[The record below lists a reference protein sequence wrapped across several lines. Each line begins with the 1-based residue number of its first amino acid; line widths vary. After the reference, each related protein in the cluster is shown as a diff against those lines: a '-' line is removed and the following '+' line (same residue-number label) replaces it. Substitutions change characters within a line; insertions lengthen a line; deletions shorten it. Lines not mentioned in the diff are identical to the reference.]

1 MVDTVGNRLGPR
13 AYFDYTTDDG
23 RVLSVLMDES
33 VALAVGNEPASGTN
47 PRGSFR
53 GSGIVPRYILLQLV
67 DDPTVR
73 KRVVI
78 TEPDSGFMTSATSA
92 SIAIN
97 NVNWSQTYRS
107 GERLSMVPAVI
118 PDTP

>member
-97 NVNWSQTYRS
+97 GVNWSQTYRS

-118 PDTP
+118 PEGP